1 MRKGLFAGIGVA
13 VLALSVGTYLVAFW
27 PAEGQVAVSIDRSGV
42 VSNPALSAATL
53 TIVSGDQEYVV
64 EVAPNSGGLEKKTSS
79 TPIMWSLRSPIIAT
93 FQPGFRDDAPLELVV
108 TPEDAGFWAG
118 NAGQVL
124 YLNLVMTDKE
134 SSLSVGPEAGGGNTT
149 NSVSS
154 ARANETQFREGQD
167 RLRATCEANGLE
179 DTIAEVFAES
189 QVYLDYFSGY
199 EDLKDLGLRQ
209 GDAITVALRLGDM
222 ATDISAYVEDFDRRH
237 DSGSQPTQVRAGQEI
252 LSGIAV
258 KREQQGF
265 AILDSKIDLYQ
276 SLNGQIIADG
286 DRFDALRDE
295 FVGSLEAEAPV
306 RLIDNCAIAHPY

>member
-124 YLNLVMTDKE
+124 YLNLVITDKE

>member
-1 MRKGLFAGIGVA
+1 MRKRLFAGIGVA
-13 VLALSVGTYLVAFW
+13 ALALIVGTYLVAFW

-42 VSNPALSAATL
+42 ASNPALSAATL

-79 TPIMWSLRSPIIAT
+79 TPIVWSLRSPIIAT
-93 FQPGFRDDAPLELVV
+93 FQPGFRDDAPVELVV

-124 YLNLVMTDKE
+124 YLNLVMTDTE
-134 SSLSVGPEAGGGNTT
+134 SSLSVSPEAGGGNTT
-149 NSVSS
+149 SSVSS

-179 DTIAEVFAES
+179 DTIAEIFAES

-199 EDLKDLGLRQ
+199 EDLKDLRLRQ
-209 GDAITVALRLGDM
+209 GDAITVALRLGEM
-222 ATDISAYVEDFDRRH
+222 ATDISAYVEDFDRRY
-237 DSGSQPTQVRAGQEI
+237 DSGSLPAQVRAGQEI
-252 LSGIAV
+252 LLGIAV

-265 AILDSKIDLYQ
+265 AILDFKIDLYQ
-276 SLNGQIIADG
+276 SLNGQIMADG
-286 DRFDALRDE
+286 ERFDALRDE
-295 FVGSLEAEAPV
+295 FVASLEAEAPV
-306 RLIDNCAIAHPY
+306 RLIDDCALAHPY

>member
-13 VLALSVGTYLVAFW
+13 VLALIVGTYLVAFW

-53 TIVSGDQEYVV
+53 TIVSGDQEHVV
-64 EVAPNSGGLEKKTSS
+64 EVPPNSGGLEKKTSS
-79 TPIMWSLRSPIIAT
+79 TPIVWSLRSPIIAT

-118 NAGQVL
+118 NAGQVV

-252 LSGIAV
+252 LLGIAV

-265 AILDSKIDLYQ
+265 AILDFKIELYQ

-295 FVGSLEAEAPV
+295 FVASLEAEAPV

>member
-1 MRKGLFAGIGVA
+1 MRKRLFAGIGVA
-13 VLALSVGTYLVAFW
+13 ALALIVGTYLVAFW

-42 VSNPALSAATL
+42 ASNPALSAATL

-79 TPIMWSLRSPIIAT
+79 TPIVWSLRSPIIAT
-93 FQPGFRDDAPLELVV
+93 FQPGFRDDAPVELVV

-124 YLNLVMTDKE
+124 YLNLVMTDTE
-134 SSLSVGPEAGGGNTT
+134 SSLSVSPEAGGGNTT
-149 NSVSS
+149 SSVSS

-179 DTIAEVFAES
+179 DTIAEIFAES

-199 EDLKDLGLRQ
+199 EDLKDLRLRQ
-209 GDAITVALRLGDM
+209 GDAITVALRLGEM
-222 ATDISAYVEDFDRRH
+222 ATDISAYVEDFDRRY
-237 DSGSQPTQVRAGQEI
+237 DSGSLPAQVRAGQEI
-252 LSGIAV
+252 LLGIAV

-265 AILDSKIDLYQ
+265 AILDFKIDLYQ
-276 SLNGQIIADG
+276 SLNGQIMADG
-286 DRFDALRDE
+286 ERFDALRDE
-295 FVGSLEAEAPV
+295 FVTSLEAEAPV
-306 RLIDNCAIAHPY
+306 RLIDDCALAHPY

>member
-13 VLALSVGTYLVAFW
+13 VLALLVGTYLVAFW
-27 PAEGQVAVSIDRSGV
+27 PAEGQVTVSIDRSGV
-42 VSNPALSAATL
+42 LSNPALSAATL

-199 EDLKDLGLRQ
+199 EDLSDVGLGPSN
-209 GDAITVALRLGDM
+209 AITIALRMADM
-222 ATDISAYVEDFDRRH
+222 AANISAYVEDFNRNN
-237 DSGSQPTQVRAGQEI
+237 DSGSQPTQVSAGHEI
-252 LSGIAV
+252 LLGIAV

-265 AILDSKIDLYQ
+265 AILDRKIELYN
-276 SLNGQIIADG
+276 SLNGQISADER
-286 DRFDALRDE
+286 RFDALRDE
-295 FVGSLEAEAPV
+295 FVVSLEAEAPA
-306 RLIDNCAIAHPY
+306 RLIDECAIAHPY

>member
-1 MRKGLFAGIGVA
+1 
-13 VLALSVGTYLVAFW
+13 
-27 PAEGQVAVSIDRSGV
+27 
-42 VSNPALSAATL
+42 
-53 TIVSGDQEYVV
+53 
-64 EVAPNSGGLEKKTSS
+64 
-79 TPIMWSLRSPIIAT
+79 
-93 FQPGFRDDAPLELVV
+93 
-108 TPEDAGFWAG
+108 
-118 NAGQVL
+118 
-124 YLNLVMTDKE
+124 
-134 SSLSVGPEAGGGNTT
+134 
-149 NSVSS
+149 
-154 ARANETQFREGQD
+154 
-167 RLRATCEANGLE
+167 LRATCEANGLE

-252 LSGIAV
+252 LLGIAV

-265 AILDSKIDLYQ
+265 AILDFKIELYQ

-295 FVGSLEAEAPV
+295 FVASLEAEAPV